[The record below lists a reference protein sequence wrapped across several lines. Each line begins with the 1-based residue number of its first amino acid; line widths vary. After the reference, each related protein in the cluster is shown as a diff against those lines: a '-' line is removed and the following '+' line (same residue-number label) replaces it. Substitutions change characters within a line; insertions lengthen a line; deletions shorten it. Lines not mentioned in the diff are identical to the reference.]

1 MTPGVV
7 YFIGAGPGDPELLT
21 IKAARLIE
29 QADLV
34 VWADSLVHPDVVALA
49 RPGAEVVGSAALT
62 LEQITQ
68 RLVQASSAG
77 RRIARLQSGDP
88 SVYGALHEQ
97 LVALDQAGVAYE
109 IVPGVSSAFAAAA
122 RLNNELTV
130 PGLAQTVIFTRLAN
144 RTTTVP
150 ANERLRELARHGAT
164 LVIFLSASV
173 IEQVVE
179 ELTAGGYPP
188 DCPAAVVYRVSW
200 PDDEQV
206 IRGRLAEIARAAR
219 AARLTKQALILVGPA
234 LDPCL
239 RELHA
244 NSRSHLY
251 RADYTH
257 LFRKAGPRA

>member
-21 IKAARLIE
+21 VKAARLI
-29 QADLV
+29 QMADLV

-49 RPGAEVVGSAALT
+49 RPDAEVVGSAALT

-68 RLVQASSAG
+68 QLIQAARLG
-77 RRIARLQSGDP
+77 RRVARLQSGDP
-88 SVYGALHEQ
+88 SLYGALHEQ
-97 LVALDQAGVAYE
+97 LVALEQAGVAYE

-122 RLNNELTV
+122 RLKAELTV

-150 ANERLRELARHGAT
+150 DNERLRELARHGAT

-173 IEQVVE
+173 VEQVVD
-179 ELTAGGYPP
+179 ELQAGGYPP
-188 DCPAAVVYRVSW
+188 ETPAAVVYRASW
-200 PDDEQV
+200 PDEQV
-206 IRGRLAEIARAAR
+206 IRGRLDEIARAAR

-234 LDPCL
+234 IGPAL
-239 RELHA
+239 RQVQA
-244 NSRSHLY
+244 GSRSHLY
-251 RADYTH
+251 RPDYTH
-257 LFRKAGPRA
+257 LFRRAESAP